1 MSSIK
6 ELSDLRNRRAL
17 ITGANGNLGRVFADT
32 LAELGADLY
41 LVDLPGT
48 NLEEQSYEL
57 NKKWGVRVEFST
69 CDLESQNSR
78 TEFISKLSNT
88 GSKLNILVNNAA
100 FVGSSQIDGWNV
112 PFEHQSV
119 DVWRRVM
126 EVNLIAIFDLCQGLY
141 PLMRASVGAN
151 IVNITSIYGI
161 SGPDWSLYENTDMGN
176 PAAYASSKSG
186 LIGLTRW
193 LATTLSPKIRVN
205 AIAPGG
211 ILRNQPVEFV
221 NRYCNGVPLGR
232 MATEDDLRG
241 VLSFLATD
249 LSNYVTGQVLTVD
262 GGRGIL

>member
-6 ELSDLRNRRAL
+6 ELSDLSNRRAL

-88 GSKLNILVNNAA
+88 SSMLNILVNNAA
-100 FVGSSQIDGWNV
+100 FVGSSLIDGWNV
-112 PFEHQSV
+112 PFEQQSV

-126 EVNLIAIFDLCQGLY
+126 EVNLIAIFDLCQGLH

-193 LATTLSPKIRVN
+193 LAATLSPKIRVN

-232 MATEDDLRG
+232 MATEEDLRG
-241 VLSFLATD
+241 VLAFLATD
-249 LSNYVTGQVLTVD
+249 LSKYVTGQILTVD